1 MGVPLA
7 CRLARISAARSAS
20 ALEIGR
26 TSNCK
31 EWTFCKLAA
40 TRLLLYAPKPQLV
53 MYDRRHTKVGR
64 LVGTEAVGEHLI
76 AFEQSNHGVRV

>member
-1 MGVPLA
+1 MGVPLT

-20 ALEIGR
+20 ALEIER

-40 TRLLLYAPKPQLV
+40 TRLLLYAPKG
-53 MYDRRHTKVGR
+53 VG
-64 LVGTEAVGEHLI
+64 A
-76 AFEQSNHGVRV
+76 